1 MMFRDVGLVSFFVCA
16 PLVEKQSN
24 YCTRFGA
31 AIAAIHSG
39 YIRGIALDMHISII

>member
-1 MMFRDVGLVSFFVCA
+1 MMFRDVCLVSFFVCA

-39 YIRGIALDMHISII
+39 YMLGIALDVHTSII